1 MKKIISEVSD
11 DISESLNSMVY
22 SKDIDPEE
30 RVSKLISIDWKN
42 VLPDP
47 PKNNSET
54 TKKELLELSK
64 LTKNRT
70 QEQLKLVMIV
80 DKKVDD
86 LFIPYLENA
95 NLKFP
100 QKTTEKLYKKIFYP
114 VFMNLKWQY
123 NRPRPY
129 QLAPKLGV
137 EIDHIETD
145 THHTPAYP
153 SGHTAYGAMLASF
166 LSEIYP
172 SHSSDFYRLANLVG
186 LARKLQGVHYESDN
200 SSAMVIASAIW
211 EDVRFDFI

>member
-1 MKKIISEVSD
+1 MKKIISEVSQN
-11 DISESLNSMVY
+11 ISESLNKMVY
-22 SKDIDPEE
+22 SEDLEPDKK
-30 RVSKLISIDWKN
+30 VSNLISIDWRN
-42 VLPDP
+42 ILPEP
-47 PKNNSET
+47 PKNNSEVT
-54 TKKELLELSK
+54 RQELMELSK

-70 QEQLKLVMIV
+70 QEQLELVMTV

-86 LFIPYLENA
+86 IFIEYLEKVK
-95 NLKFP
+95 LSFP
-100 QKTTEKLYKKIFYP
+100 QKTVDKLYKTIFYP

-129 QLAPKLGV
+129 QLAPMLGI
-137 EIDHIETD
+137 EIDHVETE

-172 SHSSDFYRLANLVG
+172 SHSSNFYNLANVVG

-200 SSAMVIASAIW
+200 SSAMVIAGAIW

>member
-1 MKKIISEVSD
+1 
-11 DISESLNSMVY
+11 MVY
-22 SKDIDPEE
+22 SEDLEPDKK
-30 RVSKLISIDWKN
+30 VSNLISIDWRN
-42 VLPDP
+42 VLPEP
-47 PKNNSET
+47 PKNNSEVT
-54 TKKELLELSK
+54 RQELMELSK

-70 QEQLKLVMIV
+70 QEQLELVMAV

-86 LFIPYLENA
+86 IFIEYLEKA
-95 NLKFP
+95 NLSFP
-100 QKTTEKLYKKIFYP
+100 QKIVDKLYNTIFYP
-114 VFMNLKWQY
+114 IFMNLKWQY

-129 QLAPKLGV
+129 QLGPLLGI
-137 EIDHIETD
+137 EIDYIETK

-172 SHSSDFYRLANLVG
+172 SHSSNFYNLANVVG

-200 SSAMVIASAIW
+200 SSAMVIAGAIW

>member
-1 MKKIISEVSD
+1 MKKIISEVSEG
-11 DISESLNSMVY
+11 ISESLNEMVY
-22 SKDIDPEE
+22 SKDIPPEE
-30 RVSKLISIDWKN
+30 KVSKLISIDWKN

-47 PKNNSET
+47 PKNNSKT
-54 TKKELLELSK
+54 TRDELLELSK

-70 QEQLKLVMIV
+70 KEQLDLVMIV
-80 DKKVDD
+80 DKRVED
-86 LFIPYLENA
+86 LFIPYLEKA
-95 NLKFP
+95 NLDFP
-100 QKTTEKLYKKIFYP
+100 KKTIEKLYKTIFYP

-129 QLAPKLGV
+129 QLGPMLGIK
-137 EIDHIETD
+137 IDHVETE

-172 SHSSDFYRLANLVG
+172 SHSSDFYKLANLVG
-186 LARKLQGVHYESDN
+186 MARKLQGVHYESDN

>member
-1 MKKIISEVSD
+1 MKKIISEVSQN
-11 DISESLNSMVY
+11 ISESLNKMVY
-22 SKDIDPEE
+22 SEDLEPDKK
-30 RVSKLISIDWKN
+30 VSNLISIDWRN
-42 VLPDP
+42 VLPEP
-47 PKNNSET
+47 PKNNSEVT
-54 TKKELLELSK
+54 RQELMELSK

-70 QEQLKLVMIV
+70 KEQVELVMMV

-86 LFIPYLENA
+86 IFIEYLEKA
-95 NLKFP
+95 NLNFP
-100 QKTTEKLYKKIFYP
+100 KKIVDKLYNTIFYP
-114 VFMNLKWQY
+114 IFMNLKWQY

-129 QLAPKLGV
+129 QLGPLLGI
-137 EIDHIETD
+137 EIDYIETK

-172 SHSSDFYRLANLVG
+172 SHSSNFYNLANVVG

-200 SSAMVIASAIW
+200 SSAMVIAGAIW

>member
-1 MKKIISEVSD
+1 MKKIISEVSES
-11 DISESLNSMVY
+11 ISESLNEMVY
-22 SKDIDPEE
+22 SKDLETE
-30 RVSKLISIDWKN
+30 KKVSNLISIDWKN
-42 VLPDP
+42 VLPEP
-47 PKNNSET
+47 PKNNSEVT
-54 TKKELLELSK
+54 RQELMELSK

-70 QEQLKLVMIV
+70 QEQLELVMMV

-86 LFIPYLENA
+86 IFIEYLEKV
-95 NLKFP
+95 NLSFP
-100 QKTTEKLYKKIFYP
+100 QKIVGKLYKTIFYP

-129 QLAPKLGV
+129 QLAPMLGI
-137 EIDHIETD
+137 EIDHVETE

-172 SHSSDFYRLANLVG
+172 SHSSNFYNLANVVG

-200 SSAMVIASAIW
+200 SSAMVIAGAIW

>member
-1 MKKIISEVSD
+1 MKKIISEVSQN
-11 DISESLNSMVY
+11 ISESLNKMVY
-22 SKDIDPEE
+22 SEDLEPDKK
-30 RVSKLISIDWKN
+30 VSNLISIDWRN
-42 VLPDP
+42 VLPEP
-47 PKNNSET
+47 PKNNSEVT
-54 TKKELLELSK
+54 RQELMELSK

-70 QEQLKLVMIV
+70 QEQLELVMAV

-86 LFIPYLENA
+86 IFIEYLEKA
-95 NLKFP
+95 NLSFP
-100 QKTTEKLYKKIFYP
+100 QKIVDKLYNTIFYP
-114 VFMNLKWQY
+114 IFMNLKWQY

-129 QLAPKLGV
+129 QLGPLLGI
-137 EIDHIETD
+137 EIDYIETK

-172 SHSSDFYRLANLVG
+172 SHSSNFYNLANVVG

-200 SSAMVIASAIW
+200 SSAMVIAGAIW

>member
-1 MKKIISEVSD
+1 MKKIISEVSQN
-11 DISESLNSMVY
+11 ISESLNKMVY
-22 SKDIDPEE
+22 SEDLEPDKK
-30 RVSKLISIDWKN
+30 VSNLISIDWRN
-42 VLPDP
+42 VLPEP
-47 PKNNSET
+47 PKNNSEVT
-54 TKKELLELSK
+54 RQELMELSR

-70 QEQLKLVMIV
+70 KEQVELVMMV

-86 LFIPYLENA
+86 IFIEYMEKA
-95 NLKFP
+95 NLNFP
-100 QKTTEKLYKKIFYP
+100 KKIVDKLYNTIFYP
-114 VFMNLKWQY
+114 IFMNLKWQY

-129 QLAPKLGV
+129 QLGPLLGI
-137 EIDHIETD
+137 EIDYIETK

-172 SHSSDFYRLANLVG
+172 SHSSNFYNLANVVG

-200 SSAMVIASAIW
+200 SSAMVIAGAIW